1 MNAVV
6 GGHGGYREGAGRK
19 AADHP
24 DADALESYNA
34 ARARHETTKADAAE
48 LDLAIKRGQYLARE
62 PIRLA
67 AATAVAAVV
76 QALRSLPDNLEREFH
91 LSPEVTEA
99 IEARV
104 DEALADLGR
113 QFKAMTGE

>member
-1 MNAVV
+1 MSYV
-6 GGHGGYREGAGRK
+6 GGHGGAREGAGRK
-19 AADHP
+19 GHDDP
-24 DADALESYNA
+24 STPALQRYNE
-34 ARARHETTKADAAE
+34 ARARHEEIKADGAALE
-48 LDLAIKRGQYLARE
+48 LSIKRGEYLPRE

-67 AATAVAAVV
+67 AAAAVASVV
-76 QALRSLPDNLEREFH
+76 QALRSMPDTLERKFN

-99 IEARV
+99 IEKCV